1 MSMFVLCLA
10 LYFIIRP
17 QDQKEVQR
25 MKKYEVMYIVRPN
38 VEEEA
43 RKALIEEMNTVFVTK
58 NSTVDSVKEWGMREL
73 AYEIKGETKGYY
85 VLLNVTATPEAVKE
99 FERIANIKENII
111 RFVSYIFHFHPF
123 ITQIFYPLIY
133 L

>member
-1 MSMFVLCLA
+1 MN
-10 LYFIIRP
+10 
-17 QDQKEVQR
+17 
-25 MKKYEVMYIVRPN
+25 KYEIMFIVKPD

-99 FERIANIKENII
+99 FERIANIKEN
-111 RFVSYIFHFHPF
+111 F
-123 ITQIFYPLIY
+123 ITYNKVSE
-133 L
+133 

>member
-1 MSMFVLCLA
+1 MNIVYIQPC
-10 LYFIIRP
+10 FIFYYKAVSP
-17 QDQKEVQR
+17 KGGAK

-43 RKALIEEMNTVFVTK
+43 RKALIEEINTVFVTK
-58 NSTVDSVKEWGMREL
+58 NSTVDNVKEWGMREL

-111 RFVSYIFHFHPF
+111 RYI
-123 ITQIFYPLIY
+123 TVAE
-133 L
+133 